1 MKFKELRAGRLE
13 GASPR
18 GSELRTS
25 DQCLVAGYLG
35 ILVSGYTGIWVYW
48 YLGILVSGYTGI
60 WGAGFEYIGATVLAY
75 LGGIFEV
82 HWPRV
87 SVLCL
92 GPLGA
97 GHLKSRFQSGV

>member
-48 YLGILVSGYTGI
+48 YLGILVSGALVLSILGPRFWRI
-60 WGAGFEYIGATVLAY
+60 WVVFLRYIGHAFQFFVL
-75 LGGIFEV
+75 GRWV
-82 HWPRV
+82 QV
-87 SVLCL
+87 T
-92 GPLGA
+92 
-97 GHLKSRFQSGV
+97 

>member
-25 DQCLVAGYLG
+25 DQCLVAG
-35 ILVSGYTGIWVYW
+35 